1 MKIECA
7 IDTGD
12 KSVECKVDGKKVDNF
27 GYLSVYGDKSAYG
40 FMLSMASVEE
50 LEDGTKTTHWSSMAN
65 EIEDFLRTR
74 GMSDKD
80 MPMKEEDKKGMKK
93 KMKKKMKDEH
103 KEDMDD
109 KDDMNG
115 KKK

>member
-50 LEDGTKTTHWSSMAN
+50 LEDGTKTTHWSSMAS
-65 EIEDFLRTR
+65 EIESFLRTY
-74 GMSDKD
+74 STNDKD
-80 MPMKEEDKKGMKK
+80 ADEMPMEDKK
-93 KMKKKMKDEH
+93 KMKKKMKKEHDE
-103 KEDMDD
+103 EEMD
-109 KDDMNG
+109 G
-115 KKK
+115 KKKC